1 MIAKAYRLLVQS
13 THRVLDAAD
22 RRSGRRP
29 RAPAARFAAG
39 ADRLAGRNRGLGR
52 RALGAEALAPLVGRA
67 ESLLVRMAGIAVAQG
82 EEEATAVRRGL
93 SYWPDVADLEIP
105 SLG

>member
-1 MIAKAYRLLVQS
+1 MRRLRALPQVP
-13 THRVLDAAD
+13 TDWLDEIEV
-22 RRSGRRP
+22 
-29 RAPAARFAAG
+29 
-39 ADRLAGRNRGLGR
+39 LAGG
-52 RALGAEALAPLVGRA
+52 ALGAEALAPLVGRA

-93 SYWPDVADLEIP
+93 SYWPDMADLEIP